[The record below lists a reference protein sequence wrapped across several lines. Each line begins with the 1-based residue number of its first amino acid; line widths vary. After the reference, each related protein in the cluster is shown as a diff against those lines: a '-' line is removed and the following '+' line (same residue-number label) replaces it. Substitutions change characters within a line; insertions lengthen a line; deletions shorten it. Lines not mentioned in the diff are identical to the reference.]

1 MNTKI
6 ALLGLGG
13 IGVAGYLLY
22 NYLSNTSTS
31 TTSVGGST
39 GSQLPIGQATP
50 YETTGH
56 LEDPLITQ
64 LLNSLQN
71 AISNLQAPIG
81 TTTTTVP
88 VISKP
93 APGPIPPIVGVISGN
108 TSSYPT
114 TSSGSGVNG
123 GPYNGQGNG
132 NWNFGG
138 GYHLPFIAPPA
149 KTSTTT
155 TTTTTTPTSSGS
167 TSVVSNYNTG
177 LFANTQNASQ
187 IQTYNPYYKTPT
199 QAQASGQTTV
209 SATSTVGNIITGAA
223 VNTIQNVVKDL
234 GGSQSQATT
243 ASNAYL
249 NTTRPVVTT
258 LESYAH
264 PVIAAANT
272 AISDLSG
279 AVSSVAS
286 DVSTASKVVNSVENN
301 VASSIGNFFKGW

>member
-22 NYLSNTSTS
+22 NYLSNTSMS
-31 TTSVGGST
+31 SQTSVGS

-64 LLNSLQN
+64 LLNSIQSE
-71 AISNLQAPIG
+71 ISNLQSTVPIG
-81 TTTTTVP
+81 TTTTITPTTLPP
-88 VISKP
+88 VTAINL
-93 APGPIPPIVGVISGN
+93 GGTLGGN
-108 TSSYPT
+108 NGSVSS
-114 TSSGSGVNG
+114 TSSGGNG
-123 GPYNGQGNG
+123 GPYNGQGGG

-149 KTSTTT
+149 KTATTT
-155 TTTTTTPTSSGS
+155 TTTTTVGGKTISGN
-167 TSVVSNYNTG
+167 NYNVG
-177 LFANTQNASQ
+177 NQSNANNTQQIQQYNKYYQAPTQSQ
-187 IQTYNPYYKTPT
+187 I
-199 QAQASGQTTV
+199 SGKSSE
-209 SATSTVGNIITGAA
+209 SATSTVGNIITGTA
-223 VNTIQNVVKDL
+223 VNTIQNIVKDF

-272 AISDLSG
+272 AISDLNG

-286 DVSTASKVVNSVENN
+286 DVSNASKVVNSVENN
-301 VASSIGNFFKGW
+301 VASSIGSFFKGW